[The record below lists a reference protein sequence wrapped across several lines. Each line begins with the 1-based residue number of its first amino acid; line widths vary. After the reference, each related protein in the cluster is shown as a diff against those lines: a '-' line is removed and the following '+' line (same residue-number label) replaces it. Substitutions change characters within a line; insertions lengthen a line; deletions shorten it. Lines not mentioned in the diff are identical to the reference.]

1 MIHYKTFMLYSG
13 LILGLRALV
22 SLAPNG
28 FEMDFSLAFDC
39 QSDPKVVSSPPILF
53 LSSCPLLSRKNRRWK
68 FCRSVLQ
75 EKEES
80 SFF

>member
-53 LSSCPLLSRKNRRWK
+53 LSSWQTLPCSLRASASAVMLISII
-68 FCRSVLQ
+68 S
-75 EKEES
+75 
-80 SFF
+80 